1 MDEDELIKLIDI
13 LNPNNEEGRLNLIVR
28 MGATKIYDYFPKFL
42 RGLEM
47 RVEML
52 YGHVTLCMVI

>member
-13 LNPNNEEGRLNLIVR
+13 FNPDNEEGRLNLIVR
-28 MGATKIYDYFPKFL
+28 MGATKIYDYFPNFL

-52 YGHVTLCMVI
+52 YRSL